1 MFCMGERGEKKE
13 NALLILQQPVSEVV
27 LKTFGSAWVSILFLV
42 MSCEFSDSSHSGNP
56 IKTKGQKNP

>member
-1 MFCMGERGEKKE
+1 MFY
-13 NALLILQQPVSEVV
+13 NSLLELVSEVI
-27 LKTFGSAWVSILFLV
+27 LKSFGSAWVSVLFLV